1 MLFPDPAFLTDGTA
15 AMMVSLA
22 MFVVPGTAP
31 QGGWGFAGCM
41 HGVSGWCRRLC
52 NRRAVGAEASE
63 VASGVRE
70 EDGIMLLLRNVE
82 GVQDGVSHG
91 RESPETRAEGSQRA
105 ILDEKA
111 IMEVPWNVVM
121 LLGGGFALAEASRSS
136 GLAGGAVSVTV
147 FKFESLCA
155 MHGWCV
161 CVIRHLAGRCACASA
176 GSRCEPDINER

>member
-1 MLFPDPAFLTDGTA
+1 M
-15 AMMVSLA
+15 
-22 MFVVPGTAP
+22 
-31 QGGWGFAGCM
+31 
-41 HGVSGWCRRLC
+41 
-52 NRRAVGAEASE
+52 GAEASE

-82 GVQDGVSHG
+82 GVQDGVRHG

-155 MHGWCV
+155 MYGWCV
-161 CVIRHLAGRCACASA
+161 CVIRHVAGRCACASA

>member
-31 QGGWGFAGCM
+31 QGGWGAGCM

-147 FKFESLCA
+147 FKFESLLSLI
-155 MHGWCV
+155 H
-161 CVIRHLAGRCACASA
+161 I
-176 GSRCEPDINER
+176 